1 MRLIDADER
10 IEEVKRS
17 PMDPKLKDCVL
28 DVLRRAPTV
37 SAAPE
42 NKAHWRPATDPP
54 ELHGNFS
61 AAVIVT
67 DGLLVGGGTYFDVNQ
82 FSNSAWDWWGSGAPK
97 AWMPYP
103 DPA

>member
-42 NKAHWRPATDPP
+42 NK
-54 ELHGNFS
+54 
-61 AAVIVT
+61 VT